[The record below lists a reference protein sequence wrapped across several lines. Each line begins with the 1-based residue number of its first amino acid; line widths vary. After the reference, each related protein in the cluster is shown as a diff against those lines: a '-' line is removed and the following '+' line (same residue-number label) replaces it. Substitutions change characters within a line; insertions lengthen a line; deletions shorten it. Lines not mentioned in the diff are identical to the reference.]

1 VPVTVTINGVANDG
15 AVGENDNVKTDIEY
29 LIGGSHDDTLVG
41 DSDFNV
47 LYGSFGGDTLKGAG
61 GPDGL
66 FGNGSNDTLDGGA
79 GADQMY
85 GESGF
90 DTADYSAR
98 VAPVVASIDLASND
112 GVAGENDNLNGDVE
126 RIVGGSAGDTLTGDD
141 SQLNSLEG
149 RGGPDD
155 LQGAGGVDLLD
166 GGNGTDTIQGGDG
179 DDEVING
186 AAPDGADTVMGG
198 SGSDLSSYQDRVNPL
213 KVSLDNV
220 ADDGQAGENDDVRTS
235 IENVIGG
242 AGPDGLN
249 GSDFDN
255 LFQGGGG
262 GDTIAGAAGEDKIKG
277 DAGVDGGAGADSM
290 AGGPGVDAADYSGA
304 LAGINVTIDDVAN
317 DGTAAEGD
325 NVMTTIENVIGGRFN
340 DNIDG
345 NDNPNTLF
353 GGLGTDTLRG
363 FGDADVITGGKGTDE
378 LRGGNGPD
386 ELHAKD
392 ATQDS
397 LFCGANTDGF
407 AADAVDTVNAD
418 CENAIP

>member
-1 VPVTVTINGVANDG
+1 
-15 AVGENDNVKTDIEY
+15 
-29 LIGGSHDDTLVG
+29 
-41 DSDFNV
+41 
-47 LYGSFGGDTLKGAG
+47 
-61 GPDGL
+61 
-66 FGNGSNDTLDGGA
+66 
-79 GADQMY
+79 MY

-141 SQLNSLEG
+141 SFLNSLEG

-155 LQGAGGVDLLD
+155 LHGAGGVDLLD

-198 SGSDLSSYQDRVNPL
+198 SGSDLSSYQDRLNAL

-235 IENVIGG
+235 IEKVIGG

-255 LFQGGGG
+255 FLQGGGG
-262 GDTIAGAAGEDKIKG
+262 ADTVAGAAGEDTIKG
-277 DAGVDGGAGADSM
+277 DAGVDSLFGGDDHDVIDGGAGADSM
-290 AGGPGVDAADYSGA
+290 AGGPGVDTADYSGA

-317 DGTAAEGD
+317 DGTPAEGD
-325 NVMTTIENVIGGRFN
+325 NVTSTIENVIGGRFN

-363 FGDADVITGGKGTDE
+363 FGESDVITGGKGTDE

-386 ELHAKD
+386 ELHAID
-392 ATQDS
+392 STQDS
-397 LFCGANTDGF
+397 LFCGANTDGY
-407 AADAVDTVNAD
+407 AADNIDTVNAD
-418 CENAIP
+418 CENVIP